1 MFLNANSVV
10 SKIGASLTDLDD
22 QCEKL
27 KEINPQMVFVS
38 YGMNDV
44 INTNGDT
51 DTFIKQYKELIT
63 KIQKEVPDTKI
74 LINSIFPVQQSASSR
89 ETGIGKYFKIQRSIT
104 EDV

>member
-1 MFLNANSVV
+1 
-10 SKIGASLTDLDD
+10 
-22 QCEKL
+22 
-27 KEINPQMVFVS
+27 MVFVS

-51 DTFIKQYKELIT
+51 DTFIKQYKELIA
-63 KIQKEVPDTKI
+63 KIQKKYRITRFDKFNI
-74 LINSIFPVQQSASSR
+74 SGAAKCNSR

>member
-1 MFLNANSVV
+1 MLRQKRSEEAYKAGTISLKEMFASTVVMGEIPLRRDLLAYDVLNANSVV

-51 DTFIKQYKELIT
+51 DTFIKTI
-63 KIQKEVPDTKI
+63 
-74 LINSIFPVQQSASSR
+74 
-89 ETGIGKYFKIQRSIT
+89 
-104 EDV
+104 

>member
-1 MFLNANSVV
+1 MFASTVVMGDSITEGFTAYDVLNANSVV

-51 DTFIKQYKELIT
+51 DTFIKQ
-63 KIQKEVPDTKI
+63 
-74 LINSIFPVQQSASSR
+74 
-89 ETGIGKYFKIQRSIT
+89 
-104 EDV
+104 